1 MSAFSGR
8 LAVVS
13 GASAGIGRACALALA
28 AAGADLLLLGRD
40 EGRLRDATAAARDQ
54 PSAGAATYLAADLTE
69 DRAAREV
76 GRLAATLG
84 DAAILVHSSG
94 IYDRGALA
102 DAAIEALD
110 RQYRANIRAPYRLTQ
125 ALLPQLVRRQGD
137 IVFINSTQGLAA
149 APEIGQ
155 FAATQ
160 HAMRAVADA
169 LRGEIND
176 AGVRVMTLHA
186 GRTATPRQARIFSGE
201 GRDYRPELLMQPEDV
216 AAMVATT
223 LALPRSAEVTS
234 IAMRPMRRG

>member
-1 MSAFSGR
+1 MTSLSGR

-13 GASAGIGRACALALA
+13 GASSGIGRACAIALA

-40 EGRLRDATAAARDQ
+40 EERLREAAAAARDL
-54 PSAGAATYLAADLTE
+54 PATASATYLAADLT
-69 DRAAREV
+69 DDGAASAVAE
-76 GRLAATLG
+76 LAAKAG
-84 DAAILVHSSG
+84 GAAVLVHSAG
-94 IYDRGALA
+94 IYERAALA
-102 DAAIEALD
+102 EAAIEAFD

-125 ALLPQLVRRQGD
+125 ALLPQLVQRQGD

-149 APEIGQ
+149 APGIGQ

-160 HAMRAVADA
+160 HAMKAVADA

-176 AGVRVMTLHA
+176 SGVRVMTLHA

-216 AAMVATT
+216 AAMVVATI
-223 LALPRSAEVTS
+223 ALPRSAEVTS
-234 IAMRPMRRG
+234 IALRPMRKS